1 MLQRERKSK
10 IRASSALT
18 AGQTDRGL
26 RRGGPLFSFLSF
38 SVTSQSR
45 NWSGTLCGSLPP
57 RGELSQSRYGNER
70 AAGKEGLSLC
80 LVSARGQPFTSI
92 LSLHQKMFR
101 VSSTAVSD
109 IRRTHRDEEDTPTPA
124 TRGTFYLDNGGTFPA
139 GKTEEPSPYDDSIN
153 VGKLAKH
160 VIRHSLVIHSP
171 TMLSCTG

>member
-1 MLQRERKSK
+1 MLQREGVEKQNSGEFGTYCR
-10 IRASSALT
+10 
-18 AGQTDRGL
+18 TDRQ
-26 RRGGPLFSFLSF
+26 RARARAGPSFLFLSF

-45 NWSGTLCGSLPP
+45 NWSGTLYGPLSP

-109 IRRTHRDEEDTPTPA
+109 IRRPPPTRPRGRRHPHRRLGGLFTLVMGEHFPREKPRNPLPMMIALMWESWLNMSSHTP
-124 TRGTFYLDNGGTFPA
+124 
-139 GKTEEPSPYDDSIN
+139 
-153 VGKLAKH
+153 
-160 VIRHSLVIHSP
+160 
-171 TMLSCTG
+171 